1 MVMWSKRAQPI
12 GSEATAWRSLHTS
25 NSRLQFLFMRHT
37 MSPLSRFCLTSLQT
51 RSRSLQL
58 FMVSARTYSVEV
70 GYYLMCRRTR
80 FGLTCVV
87 EFARFLLFFNNKKQQ
102 QRTKQTC
109 YTRTFQRSLS
119 IYAILKQNKS
129 QQYSPVILLRNKSVI
144 ITVTRL
150 STPQI

>member
-1 MVMWSKRAQPI
+1 MVMWPKRAQPI
-12 GSEATAWRSLHTS
+12 GSEVTAWRSLHTS
-25 NSRLQFLFMRHT
+25 NCSFFFMRHT

-58 FMVSARTYSVEV
+58 FMVSACTYSVEV
-70 GYYLMCRRTR
+70 EYYLLCRRAR

-87 EFARFLLFFNNKKQQ
+87 EFACFLLFFNNKKQQ
-102 QRTKQTC
+102 QRTKHTC

-129 QQYSPVILLRNKSVI
+129 QQYSPVILFWNKNVI